1 MFNVWSIGVGIG
13 VRRKRMKAYKCDRC
27 GALFEP
33 NLDADKYRVEK
44 YEGDWEYE
52 EVDLCPS
59 CLIEL
64 DRFMKEK
71 RQ

>member
-1 MFNVWSIGVGIG
+1 
-13 VRRKRMKAYKCDRC
+13 MKACKCDRC

-33 NLDADKYRVEK
+33 NLNSPKFRVEK

-52 EVDLCPS
+52 DVDLCPL

-64 DRFMKEK
+64 DRFMKEDNK
-71 RQ
+71 KNEL

>member
-1 MFNVWSIGVGIG
+1 
-13 VRRKRMKAYKCDRC
+13 MKAYKCDRC

-33 NLDADKYRVEK
+33 NGNSPKFRVEK
-44 YEGDWEYE
+44 YEGDWEYDD
-52 EVDLCPS
+52 VDLCPS

>member
-1 MFNVWSIGVGIG
+1 
-13 VRRKRMKAYKCDRC
+13 MKACKCDRC
-27 GALFEP
+27 WALFEP
-33 NLDADKYRVEK
+33 NLNSPKFRVEK